1 MNSFNMRT
9 LIKGLTA
16 GFLMSL
22 ICAASAEEGYTAV
35 IVDSLM
41 HYIPENN
48 EGTPRGLHYDILK
61 AIEAELGQPIEIKT
75 APSLRVYETF
85 AHNQVD
91 MTILVNTTRIREVGS
106 LKVYLFSTRFY
117 LYTLSEAP
125 IETVEQASGVIGRL
139 RGGCLALN
147 NADIEFFEL
156 NSYEQGVEMLL
167 RGRIQGVCGSDAL
180 FNAAESL
187 SPSNGTLHRLLLT
200 EVPVWLHLQPS
211 MDAKRVREISQAA
224 TAVAESGWVTMLV
237 DKYQQLP
244 FVVVEN
250 GE

>member
-1 MNSFNMRT
+1 MNSSNMRM
-9 LIKGLTA
+9 LIRGLAA
-16 GFLMSL
+16 GLLMSL
-22 ICAASAEEGYTAV
+22 FSAVSAEEGYTAV

-48 EGTPRGLHYDILK
+48 EGTPLGLHYDILK
-61 AIEAELGQPIEIKT
+61 AIEAELGQPIEIKM

-91 MTILVNTTRIREVGS
+91 MTVLVNTTRIRESGS

-117 LYTLSEAP
+117 LYSLPNAP
-125 IETVEQASGVIGRL
+125 IKTVEQASGVIGRL
-139 RGGCLALN
+139 RGGCLTLN
-147 NADIEFFEL
+147 NADIDFFEL

-180 FNAAESL
+180 FNAAESA
-187 SPSNGTLHRLLLT
+187 SPTNGALHRLLLT

-211 MDAKRVREISQAA
+211 MDEKRVREITRAA
-224 TAVAESGWVTMLV
+224 TAVAESGWATVLL
-237 DKYQQLP
+237 DKYLQLP
-244 FVVVEN
+244 FVVMDSRE
-250 GE
+250 